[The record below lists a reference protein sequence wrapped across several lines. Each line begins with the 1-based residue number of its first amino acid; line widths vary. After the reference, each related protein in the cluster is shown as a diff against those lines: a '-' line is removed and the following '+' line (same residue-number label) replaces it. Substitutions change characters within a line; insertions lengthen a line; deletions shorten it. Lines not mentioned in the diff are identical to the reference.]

1 MATVKLCWQLL
12 LVVTLLQLLVN
23 HQIESKAEYQQKEI
37 NILLLLSFEIREPT
51 TEQPWFVD
59 GPMNLPAAELAVE
72 QINQREDVLGGF
84 LINLTVAMQ
93 PPGTYCSQLCHIV
106 VPQWYQVCWY
116 CGPCML

>member
-12 LVVTLLQLLVN
+12 LAVTLLQLLVN

-84 LINLTVAMQ
+84 LINLTVANSACNLQ
-93 PPGTYCSQLCHIV
+93 GHTAVNFVTSLFHSGI
-106 VPQWYQVCWY
+106 
-116 CGPCML
+116 